1 MSCST
6 AIAAA
11 VWAPSYHRATVMQAS
26 LAVSSSLA
34 ALSAWLFGAG
44 LWWLIGAIVIF
55 SVVPFT
61 LLIIKPTNQQILAPG
76 RNLESPETRALLE
89 RWASFTQCAAC
100 SEPSR

>member
-1 MSCST
+1 
-6 AIAAA
+6 
-11 VWAPSYHRATVMQAS
+11 MQAS

-34 ALSAWLFGAG
+34 AVSAWLLGAG

-76 RNLESPETRALLE
+76 RNLASPETRALLE
-89 RWASFTQCAAC
+89 RWGKLHAVRSLLSAVAIVIFLILLT
-100 SEPSR
+100 RG